1 MTSLTTPPEAADGR
15 LPPRGGAPMG
25 GQSPAHGVP
34 GEGPAT
40 VKVSLSPGRRAWT
53 RFRRNKLGFYSL
65 VLFSII
71 VVLSLFAEVLS
82 NDKPLV
88 VSYNGT
94 TYFPLVKDY
103 SEKTFGGDF
112 ETPADYLDPFIK
124 ERITGG
130 NNWAIYPPNPYGPRT
145 INYFAKEPN
154 PSAPSRDNFFGTDDR
169 GRDLLAQLIYGF
181 RLSVLFGLALTVIGV
196 VIGVITGAIQGYAGG
211 KTDLVFQR
219 FMEIWSSMPE
229 LYLLIIFSAVFS
241 PSVALLLFLLSL
253 FGWMG
258 LSDYVRAEFLRNR
271 QLDYVRAARALG
283 VSNLQIMWR
292 HILPN
297 SMTPVV
303 TFLPFRM
310 SAAIL
315 ALTSLD
321 FLGLGVPPGT
331 PSLGELLSQGKANI
345 DAWWISLSTF
355 AVLVV
360 TLLLLT
366 FMGDALRDALDPRK
380 VDQA

>member
-1 MTSLTTPPEAADGR
+1 MAVVETVMAEAAV
-15 LPPRGGAPMG
+15 AP
-25 GQSPAHGVP
+25 
-34 GEGPAT
+34 
-40 VKVSLSPGRRAWT
+40 SLSPSHRAWL
-53 RFRRNKLGFYSL
+53 RFRRNRLGYWSL
-65 VLFSII
+65 VLFGALVAIGLLAEI
-71 VVLSLFAEVLS
+71 VS

-88 VSYNGT
+88 VRYEGAF
-94 TYFPLVKDY
+94 YFPLAKSY
-103 SEKTFGGDF
+103 PEKMFGGDF
-112 ETPADYLDPFIK
+112 DTETDYLDPFI
-124 ERITGG
+124 RAQFGQPG
-130 NNWAIYPPNPYGPRT
+130 NWAIYPPNPYGAKT
-145 INYFAKEPN
+145 INYFAKAPN
-154 PSAPSRDNFFGTDDR
+154 PSAPSRDNWLGTDDR

-181 RLSVLFGLALTVIGV
+181 RVSVLFALALTTVGV
-196 VIGVITGAIQGYAGG
+196 LLGVAAGAVQGFFGG
-211 KTDLVFQR
+211 RTDLVFQR
-219 FMEIWSSMPE
+219 FIEIWGSMPE
-229 LYLLIIFSAVFS
+229 LYLLIIFSAILS
-241 PSVALLLFLLSL
+241 PSLSLLLVLLSL

-271 QLDYVRAARALG
+271 QLDYVKAARALG
-283 VSNLQIMWR
+283 VPSRDIIWR

-331 PSLGELLSQGKANI
+331 PSLGELLSQGKNNI
-345 DAWWISLSTF
+345 DAWWISIFTF
-355 AVLVV
+355 GVLVL

-380 VDQA
+380 ADR